1 MRNLLNKLKKTDKQ
15 EGDSVTNREA
25 SSISEKAG
33 AEQSLVVD
41 EKRTLDDTVE
51 LAHGETVVEE
61 ATIATEQNSSPLKVE
76 FEDEAVVLDENGET
90 PSKIEETKLATT
102 LIEETAITLP
112 AITPEELPRPTQRL
126 VVSQQCHLGNVRNR
140 NEDSILI
147 FNTFSGGQEP
157 LFPFGLY
164 IVADGMGGH
173 HAGHEASKQASRLV
187 AENVLERIYLPLLHI
202 RNDSPARPQEPIR
215 DVLLEAVQKA
225 NTDIYRP
232 EPEKGSGTTLTAA
245 LVFGQ
250 RLYIA
255 HVGDS
260 RAYVLADGNLKQVT
274 TDHSYVRRLQDV
286 GQLTEEE
293 AAIHPQRNV
302 LYKAVGQGGQLD
314 IDTFTQSLPK
324 AGVLVLCSDGLWG
337 LVSDPMIQEIVE
349 SEGALEDKAVDMVNM
364 ALDAGGHDNIS
375 VILVDFQF

>member
-1 MRNLLNKLKKTDKQ
+1 VRNLLNKLKKTDKQ
-15 EGDSVTNREA
+15 EGDSITNREP
-25 SSISEKAG
+25 STVSDKVDV
-33 AEQSLVVD
+33 EQD
-41 EKRTLDDTVE
+41 PAMDNKRTLDDTVE
-51 LAHGETVVEE
+51 LARVEPVVEE
-61 ATIATEQNSSPLKVE
+61 ATIVVEENSSPVNVE
-76 FEDEAVVLDENGET
+76 IEDEAAVIDEKGEE
-90 PSKIEETKLATT
+90 SLKIEETKLATT
-102 LIEETAITLP
+102 LIEDTVITLP
-112 AITPEELPRPTQRL
+112 AKTQEEVRGLTRRL
-126 VVSQQCHLGNVRNR
+126 KVSQQCHLGNVRSR
-140 NEDSILI
+140 NEDSILV

-173 HAGHEASKQASRLV
+173 HAGHEASKQVSRLV
-187 AENVLERIYLPLLHI
+187 AEYVLERIYLPLLHSK
-202 RNDSPARPQEPIR
+202 NDSPALPQEPIR

-260 RAYVLADGNLKQVT
+260 RAYVLANGDLEQVT

-293 AAIHPQRNV
+293 AAIHPQRNM

-314 IDTFTQSLPK
+314 IDTFTKSLPK

-337 LVSDPMIQEIVE
+337 LVSDPMIQDIVE
-349 SEGALEDKAVDMVNM
+349 SEGSLEDKAVELVNM
-364 ALDAGGHDNIS
+364 ALEAGGHDNIS